1 MAANGDLDLARAQRS
16 YIYGNTLRKR
26 CSGVG
31 NEWLIGIRRRQ
42 FTGSA
47 IAEKVVERSTALS
60 ADSRC
65 ACPEYYGRSRHCQIF
80 PAPTSK
86 YPAANLP
93 LGQFRAAVR
102 FCLP

>member
-47 IAEKVVERSTALS
+47 IAEKVVERNDIDTVLLGLL
-60 ADSRC
+60 R
-65 ACPEYYGRSRHCQIF
+65 GRQHAGVSFEMRVF
-80 PAPTSK
+80 
-86 YPAANLP
+86 
-93 LGQFRAAVR
+93 
-102 FCLP
+102 

>member
-16 YIYGNTLRKR
+16 YIYDNTPRKR

-47 IAEKVVERSTALS
+47 IAEKVVERNDIDTVLLGLL
-60 ADSRC
+60 R
-65 ACPEYYGRSRHCQIF
+65 GRQHAGVSFEMRVF
-80 PAPTSK
+80 
-86 YPAANLP
+86 
-93 LGQFRAAVR
+93 
-102 FCLP
+102 

>member
-16 YIYGNTLRKR
+16 YIYGNTLRER

-47 IAEKVVERSTALS
+47 IAEKVVERSLNILL
-60 ADSRC
+60 
-65 ACPEYYGRSRHCQIF
+65 YGI
-80 PAPTSK
+80 
-86 YPAANLP
+86 
-93 LGQFRAAVR
+93 RAAVAQIGMLSI
-102 FCLP
+102 CLDDIDTVLLGLLRGRQHAGVSFEMRVF